1 MKIESKKTELLKL
14 LLKAQSKMNK
24 VKSQQK
30 ELTMKPS
37 AKELECIR
45 ASWKLRKELMKLHI
59 SNLEITDETK
69 MFLKLKISRLNIDD
83 STEEQPEIIKEL
95 LHIYRLDHEVPPV
108 KSFYLL
114 WRCILLRDIKD
125 EYYYND
131 YFSQEKIDCMYD
143 CVKILYNDTKPL
155 IEIYTKH
162 DVAIHLTKE
171 EFYKNHINGWIRMVS
186 TASILPSKI
195 DELYG
200 PYNP

>member
-24 VKSQQK
+24 VKSQQE

-114 WRCILLRDIKD
+114 WRCILLRDMKD
-125 EYYYND
+125 EYYFND
-131 YFSQEKIDCMYD
+131 YFSQEKMDCMYD
-143 CVKILYNDTKPL
+143 CVKILYKDTKPL
-155 IEIYTKH
+155 IEIYNKH
-162 DVAIHLTKE
+162 NDAIQLAKN
-171 EFYKNHINGWIRMVS
+171 EFYEKNPLGWISIVP
-186 TASILPSKI
+186 TAAILPRKI

-200 PYNP
+200 PYTP